1 MSVTFVIPDSRINTL
16 LKSNCYILTTNK
28 SFKMSSKGFLEILEV
43 AEEKYLVVSQR
54 YTFVINYSII
64 PELDAKSKQHWNVK
78 RQNSLP
84 VWGSKSKA
92 SLRYIHIFQGDFS
105 QESYPEFHIIL
116 NMTLKWTCKLQT
128 FFFIISPLGGITLHA
143 QKGILFKICHQT
155 PTVSF
160 PAEYILLSIL
170 QWEENIIFF
179 VVL

>member
-1 MSVTFVIPDSRINTL
+1 MED
-16 LKSNCYILTTNK
+16 
-28 SFKMSSKGFLEILEV
+28 
-43 AEEKYLVVSQR
+43 AEENYLIASQR
-54 YTFVINYSII
+54 YTIVINHRII
-64 PELDAKSKQHWNVK
+64 PKLDANSKQYWNVK

-128 FFFIISPLGGITLHA
+128 FFFLISPLGGITLHA
-143 QKGILFKICHQT
+143 QRRILFKICHQT

-160 PAEYILLSIL
+160 PAENIPLSIL
-170 QWEENIIFF
+170 HWEENIIFF
-179 VVL
+179 CSPLNTAFL